1 MSEDLKKDFEQ
12 EDELLNEDLSENLSD
27 EIDEQKNDNLSN
39 SQNNNQEDLIL
50 NLQKKNEELESKY
63 KRALADYQNLLRN
76 SAEEKK
82 EFLKYSL
89 EEFLLEILPIYDNLN
104 ISINSLSE
112 EQSKN
117 PWVEGVKYTI
127 KQFDDFFS
135 RNGVEKIKTIGEK
148 FDYNSMEAVEGEG
161 DYVVKELRA
170 GYKLKDKVIIPAR
183 IVAGSKDKN

>member
-1 MSEDLKKDFEQ
+1 MSEDIKKDLDKENKLSD
-12 EDELLNEDLSENLSD
+12 DELSKNSSD
-27 EIDEQKNDNLSN
+27 EINQQKDDN
-39 SQNNNQEDLIL
+39 QKDLIAD
-50 NLQKKNEELESKY
+50 LQKENEELENKY

-76 SAEEKK
+76 SAEEKR
-82 EFLKYSL
+82 ELLKYSL

-104 ISINSLSE
+104 ISINNLDE

-117 PWVEGVKYTI
+117 AWVEGVKYTI

-135 RNGVEKIKTIGEK
+135 RNGVERIKTVGEE

-161 DYVVKELRA
+161 EYVIKELRP

-183 IVAGSKDKN
+183 IVAGSKNKN

>member
-1 MSEDLKKDFEQ
+1 MSEDIKKDLDKENKLSD
-12 EDELLNEDLSENLSD
+12 DELSKNSSD
-27 EIDEQKNDNLSN
+27 EINQQKDDN
-39 SQNNNQEDLIL
+39 QKDLIAD
-50 NLQKKNEELESKY
+50 LQKENEELENKY

-76 SAEEKK
+76 SAEEKR
-82 EFLKYSL
+82 ELLKYSL

-104 ISINSLSE
+104 ISINNLDE

-117 PWVEGVKYTI
+117 AWVEGVKYTI

-135 RNGVEKIKTIGEK
+135 RNGVERIKTVGEK

-161 DYVVKELRA
+161 EYVIKELRP

-183 IVAGSKDKN
+183 IVAGSKNKN

>member
-1 MSEDLKKDFEQ
+1 MSDNLKKDFEQ

-39 SQNNNQEDLIL
+39 SQDDNQEDLVA
-50 NLQKKNEELESKY
+50 NLQRKNEELESKY

-135 RNGVEKIKTIGEK
+135 RNGIEKIKTIGEK

-161 DYVVKELRA
+161 DYVVKELRP

-183 IVAGSKDKN
+183 IVAGNKDKN

>member
-39 SQNNNQEDLIL
+39 SQNNNQEDLVA
-50 NLQKKNEELESKY
+50 NLQRKNEELESKY

-170 GYKLKDKVIIPAR
+170 GYKLKDKIIIPAR